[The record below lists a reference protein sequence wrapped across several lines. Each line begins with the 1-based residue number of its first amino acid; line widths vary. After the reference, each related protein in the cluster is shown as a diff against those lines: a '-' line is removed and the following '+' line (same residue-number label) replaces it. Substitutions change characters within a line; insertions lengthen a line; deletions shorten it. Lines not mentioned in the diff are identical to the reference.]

1 MSDEYNEAEQRFL
14 ERIERR
20 VEFFRT
26 LFMAEL
32 GVYLP
37 SDETQRK
44 RAIGTLVRMTARQK
58 ELPHLSPD
66 VLEQAKRTLSQQLEA
81 MQKLLP
87 HDVQYRNRLR
97 RPW

>member
-1 MSDEYNEAEQRFL
+1 MSDEHNEAEQRFL

-26 LFMAEL
+26 LFIAEL
-32 GVYLP
+32 AIYLP
-37 SDETQRK
+37 SDETQRR
-44 RAIGTLVRMTARQK
+44 RAIDTLVRMTARQK
-58 ELPHLSPD
+58 ELPHIRPAALK
-66 VLEQAKRTLSQQLEA
+66 QATDTLCQQLEA